1 VPALSLSGKLGSVAL
16 CTRRKPLLYHR
27 GVSRPGDAALIPHF
41 TLTDMK
47 LTSILLWG
55 GIVSALSLT
64 SCDKQSPAPG
74 SGGGA
79 AKVLRFSAIPNQ
91 NATELKS
98 KFDPMAAHLSKELGV
113 TVEFFPSVDYKASVE
128 AFKNGQV
135 QLAWFGGV
143 TGVQARHA
151 VPGAKAIVQG
161 KEDTAFKS
169 YFIAHKDTGLEA
181 SETFPAGLGG
191 MKFAFGSETSTS
203 GRVMPSWYIKQNSG
217 KSEKEFFAQPPVF
230 TGSHDKT
237 VEQVAAGVVQAGVCD
252 YSVYDKLMAE
262 KKVDPDAVKVIWVTP
277 AFPDYNFTVHPS
289 VEADFGAGFTSKL
302 QAALIAMT
310 EKAPDLLK
318 VFPRSALIEAK
329 DDDYKPVEDVCREL
343 GIIR

>member
-1 VPALSLSGKLGSVAL
+1 MKSQFSLLIGSAAAALALSA
-16 CTRRKPLLYHR
+16 
-27 GVSRPGDAALIPHF
+27 
-41 TLTDMK
+41 
-47 LTSILLWG
+47 
-55 GIVSALSLT
+55 
-64 SCDKQSPAPG
+64 CDKQTEASNSA
-74 SGGGA
+74 GGAAA

-161 KEDTAFKS
+161 REDTAFKS
-169 YFIAHKDTGLEA
+169 YFIVNKDAGLEKNDA
-181 SETFPAGLGG
+181 FPVAIGDL
-191 MKFAFGSETSTS
+191 KFAFGSETSTS
-203 GRVMPSWYIKQNSG
+203 GRVMPSWFIKQKTG

-237 VEQVAAGVVQAGVCD
+237 IEQVAAGTVQAGVCD
-252 YSVYDKLMAE
+252 YSVYDKLVAE
-262 KKVDPDAVKVIWVTP
+262 KKVDPEAAKVIWETP

-289 VEADFGAGFTSKL
+289 VETDFGAGFTSKL

-310 EKAPDLLK
+310 DKAPDLLK

-329 DDDYKPVEDVCREL
+329 NEDYKPVEDVCREL